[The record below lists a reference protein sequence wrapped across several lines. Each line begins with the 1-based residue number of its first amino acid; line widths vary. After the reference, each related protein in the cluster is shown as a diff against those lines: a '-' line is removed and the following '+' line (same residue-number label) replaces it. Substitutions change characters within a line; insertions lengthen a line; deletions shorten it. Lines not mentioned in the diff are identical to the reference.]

1 MPIHR
6 GAKGGFP
13 HQGVLIILLRLLLTW
28 DSKPKTSLT
37 LLMLS
42 CFIHWKQTFCL
53 CVKLFN
59 CCFACT
65 DYCFLSEPSFTFSLF
80 NGEHAK
86 KKKKNTEAEIDLT
99 YTCGVINSVV
109 IVDSK
114 YDEMRK
120 LF

>member
-1 MPIHR
+1 M
-6 GAKGGFP
+6 
-13 HQGVLIILLRLLLTW
+13 
-28 DSKPKTSLT
+28 
-37 LLMLS
+37 
-42 CFIHWKQTFCL
+42 
-53 CVKLFN
+53 
-59 CCFACT
+59 
-65 DYCFLSEPSFTFSLF
+65 F

-120 LF
+120 LLKKQNEILPLVHTLLKYAVNNNVSAAAYWQNLTVPLIVLPIEE